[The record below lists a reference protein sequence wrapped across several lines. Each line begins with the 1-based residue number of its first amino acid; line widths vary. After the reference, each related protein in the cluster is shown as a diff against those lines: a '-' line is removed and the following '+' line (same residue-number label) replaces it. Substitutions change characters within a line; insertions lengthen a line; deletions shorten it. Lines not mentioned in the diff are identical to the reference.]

1 MPLYTLHLYQWNA
14 TAVDNSIEKS
24 FQKSVHQPIASLHST
39 TFPCDPSTVRV
50 EFMLPCGESHSRGYG
65 GYGYDAGKDSMFS
78 DKKKLSDFM
87 VVNMDFRGSAKE
99 WQDYCQRLVRL
110 PNLRGRNL
118 RSVFLQRN
126 LYEFEI
132 SDVKFPGVVVG
143 IDERMDE
150 QEELPS
156 YQQQLA

>member
-1 MPLYTLHLYQWNA
+1 
-14 TAVDNSIEKS
+14 
-24 FQKSVHQPIASLHST
+24 
-39 TFPCDPSTVRV
+39 
-50 EFMLPCGESHSRGYG
+50 
-65 GYGYDAGKDSMFS
+65 MFS
-78 DKKKLSDFM
+78 DKKRLSDFI
-87 VVNMDFRGSAKE
+87 VVNMDFRGSVKE

-118 RSVFLQRN
+118 RSVLLQRK

-132 SDVKFPGVVVG
+132 SDVKAPGVVVG

-156 YQQQLA
+156 YQQQPA

>member
-1 MPLYTLHLYQWNA
+1 M
-14 TAVDNSIEKS
+14 K
-24 FQKSVHQPIASLHST
+24 
-39 TFPCDPSTVRV
+39 
-50 EFMLPCGESHSRGYG
+50 G

-78 DKKKLSDFM
+78 DKKRLSDFI
-87 VVNMDFRGSAKE
+87 VVNTDFRGSAKE

-132 SDVKFPGVVVG
+132 PDVKAPGVVVG

>member
-1 MPLYTLHLYQWNA
+1 
-14 TAVDNSIEKS
+14 
-24 FQKSVHQPIASLHST
+24 
-39 TFPCDPSTVRV
+39 
-50 EFMLPCGESHSRGYG
+50 
-65 GYGYDAGKDSMFS
+65 MFS
-78 DKKKLSDFM
+78 DKKRLSDFI

-99 WQDYCQRLVRL
+99 WQDYYCQRLVRS

-132 SDVKFPGVVVG
+132 PDVKAPGVVVG